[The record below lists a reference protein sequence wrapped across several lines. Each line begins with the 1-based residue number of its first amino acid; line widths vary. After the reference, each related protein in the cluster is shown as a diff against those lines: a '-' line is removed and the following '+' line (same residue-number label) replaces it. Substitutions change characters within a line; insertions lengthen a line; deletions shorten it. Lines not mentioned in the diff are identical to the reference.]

1 MNASA
6 ERDTSAPLDEPEGSQ
21 EEGSQGKEEGERS
34 AYVSTPMGLFTERG
48 IWFHIPEEA
57 LRSYAGPVLDHVSV
71 DTLVDWSS
79 TWLRSPRVLTL
90 WLLPAILWFSASQ
103 AWPWAAG
110 VGIALAFHVLWT
122 LAGPSLV
129 STKMVRAFR
138 WLDEMLLQALM
149 YVFTLSMLASSGA
162 HAETVVGLTGFVL
175 LRYGLVDR
183 AVAFLIRPLRSAIYD
198 LPPADQILRAFLI
211 RIALNQRLPI
221 PQLDDMASEMLDRWG
236 SHKS

>member
-1 MNASA
+1 
-6 ERDTSAPLDEPEGSQ
+6 
-21 EEGSQGKEEGERS
+21 
-34 AYVSTPMGLFTERG
+34 
-48 IWFHIPEEA
+48 
-57 LRSYAGPVLDHVSV
+57 
-71 DTLVDWSS
+71 
-79 TWLRSPRVLTL
+79 
-90 WLLPAILWFSASQ
+90 
-103 AWPWAAG
+103 
-110 VGIALAFHVLWT
+110 
-122 LAGPSLV
+122 
-129 STKMVRAFR
+129 
-138 WLDEMLLQALM
+138 
-149 YVFTLSMLASSGA
+149 MLASSGA